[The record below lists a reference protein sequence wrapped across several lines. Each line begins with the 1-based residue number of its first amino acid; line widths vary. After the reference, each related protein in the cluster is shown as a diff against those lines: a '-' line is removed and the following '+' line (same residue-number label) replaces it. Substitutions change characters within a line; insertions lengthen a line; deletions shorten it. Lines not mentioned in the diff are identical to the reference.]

1 MPAKQRRTQN
11 FIGRG
16 NARYRV
22 FTGTG
27 SSEHIRLFSFSLFIT
42 FLLFGSLRGIKR
54 VVGKLF
60 ITLTASPLVTETIA
74 PSALSVCT
82 TPPPPQQR
90 DNLTLQQHYDVIV
103 VMTELRTLL
112 F

>member
-42 FLLFGSLRGIKR
+42 FLLFGYLRGIKR

-74 PSALSVCT
+74 PRLRRSLFALSRRRHNSAAT
-82 TPPPPQQR
+82 
-90 DNLTLQQHYDVIV
+90 
-103 VMTELRTLL
+103 
-112 F
+112 